1 MESGKILITG
11 ISGYI
16 ASITAK
22 HILDQGGYTI
32 RGTVRDK
39 NNAAKIEP
47 LKQAFGEH
55 FNSIELVNADLTKPE
70 TLDAAIEGCDY
81 VLHIASPYPGAEP
94 KDPNTV
100 IKPAV
105 EGTLEVLKRC
115 HKY

>member
-11 ISGYI
+11 ISGFI
-16 ASITAK
+16 ATCTAK
-22 HILDQGGYTI
+22 HILDQGGFTI

-39 NNAAKIEP
+39 NNNAKVEP
-47 LKQAFGEH
+47 LRKAFGEH
-55 FNSIELVNADLTKPE
+55 FNSIELVSADLTKPE

-81 VLHIASPYPGAEP
+81 VLHLASPFPTEEP
-94 KDPNTV
+94 KDPNEV

-105 EGTLEVLKRC
+105 DGTLDVLKRC